1 MSSFDNS
8 KLTLYM
14 FIVSCTDWTLA
25 CETIIGNS
33 FLTDK
38 DGKDYSD
45 IKLIVDIVEV
55 NLNTKLILND
65 RNMFD

>member
-25 CETIIGNS
+25 CDTIIGNS
-33 FLTDK
+33 FPHRQ
-38 DGKDYSD
+38 G
-45 IKLIVDIVEV
+45 
-55 NLNTKLILND
+55 
-65 RNMFD
+65 R

>member
-1 MSSFDNS
+1 LVILS
-8 KLTLYM
+8 
-14 FIVSCTDWTLA
+14 
-25 CETIIGNS
+25 
-33 FLTDK
+33 LTDK

>member
-1 MSSFDNS
+1 VILLLVILS
-8 KLTLYM
+8 
-14 FIVSCTDWTLA
+14 
-25 CETIIGNS
+25 
-33 FLTDK
+33 LTDK

-45 IKLIVDIVEV
+45 IKLIVDSVDV